1 MTRILA
7 SVVLVCVLVLTSCS
21 NLKSNASSTPANPIL
36 NKTISAMNQVQSYCL
51 NTDLTEN
58 FTIVE
63 KSMSP
68 STETWEWKS
77 QRQVDV
83 SDLDMHYSMDCQSI
97 PDEVS
102 SFIFERYLIGG
113 WIFFNSS
120 SPPLYSSAGVIQP
133 WTKYNL
139 NNQDYLWDY
148 YSQLSPQI
156 ELLQSAKNIDSVGTE
171 QINGRNYEIIQ
182 FIPSAAAAADWVLS
196 QEQGNGPSVEWWKTG
211 VERSKE
217 IYIKALKN
225 CSMKIWVDQDD
236 YSLLKEDISLSFDV
250 MPGNVVLSD
259 IGGLMRSGQANS
271 TDVGFQHILDTFNGE
286 WDFSGYNQPLQI
298 QLPQVAQSA
307 QDESN

>member
-1 MTRILA
+1 MKRMLA
-7 SVVLVCVLVLTSCS
+7 TVVLVCVLVLTGCS
-21 NLKSNASSTPANPIL
+21 NLESTASSTPANPIL
-36 NKTISAMNQVQSYCL
+36 NKTISAMNQMLSYCL

-63 KSMSP
+63 KSNSP

-83 SDLDMHYSMDCQSI
+83 SDLAMHYSMDCQGI
-97 PDEVS
+97 PDDVS

-113 WIFFNSS
+113 WIYFNSS
-120 SPPLYSSAGVIQP
+120 SPLLYSSAGVIQP

-139 NNQDYLWDY
+139 SNQDYLWAY

-171 QINGRNYEIIQ
+171 QISGGNYEIIQ
-182 FIPSAAAAADWVLS
+182 FVPSAAAAADWILS

-217 IYIKALKN
+217 IYTKALKN
-225 CSMKIWVDQDD
+225 CSVKIWVDQDD
-236 YSLLKEDISLSFDV
+236 YSLLKEDISLSFNV
-250 MPGNVVLSD
+250 IPGNVVLSD
-259 IGGLMRSGQANS
+259 TGELMRSGQANS
-271 TDVGFQHILDTFNGE
+271 TDVGFQHILVTFNGE

-298 QLPQVAQSA
+298 QLPQAAQIA

>member
-1 MTRILA
+1 MRQILA
-7 SVVLVCVLVLTSCS
+7 TVVLVCVLVLTGCS
-21 NLKSNASSTPANPIL
+21 NLKSTALSTPANPIL
-36 NKTISAMNQVQSYCL
+36 NKIISAMNQMQSYCL

-63 KSMSP
+63 KSRSP
-68 STETWEWKS
+68 STETWPWKS
-77 QRQVDV
+77 QKQVDV
-83 SDLDMHYSMDCQSI
+83 SDLDMHYSMDCQAI
-97 PDEVS
+97 PDDVS

-120 SPPLYSSAGVIQP
+120 SPPLYSSAGVIQL

-156 ELLQSAKNIDSVGTE
+156 ELLQSAKYVDSVGTE
-171 QINGRNYEIIQ
+171 QINGRSYEIIQ
-182 FIPSAAAAADWVLS
+182 LVLPAATAADWVLS
-196 QEQGNGPSVEWWKTG
+196 QEQGNGPSVKWWKTG

-225 CSMKIWVDQDD
+225 CSVKIWVDQDD

-250 MPGNVVLSD
+250 VSGNITAIDVRVNSD
-259 IGGLMRSGQANS
+259 N
-271 TDVGFQHILDTFNGE
+271 VGFQHILVTFNGE
-286 WDFSGYNQPLQI
+286 WDFSSYNQPLQI
-298 QLPQVAQSA
+298 QLPQAAQCA

>member
-1 MTRILA
+1 MKRMLA
-7 SVVLVCVLVLTSCS
+7 TVALSYVLVLTGCS
-21 NLKSNASSTPANPIL
+21 NLKSTASSTPVNPIL
-36 NKTISAMNQVQSYCL
+36 TETISAMNLMQSYCL
-51 NTDLTEN
+51 NTDLTGN
-58 FTIVE
+58 FTIFE
-63 KSMSP
+63 KSSSP

-83 SDLDMHYSMDCQSI
+83 SDLDMHYSMDCQAI
-97 PDEVS
+97 PDDVS
-102 SFIFERYLIGG
+102 FFIFERYLIGG

-133 WTKYNL
+133 WTKYNSS
-139 NNQDYLWDY
+139 NQDYFWAY

-156 ELLQSAKNIDSVGTE
+156 ELLQSAKNIASVGTA

-182 FIPSAAAAADWVLS
+182 FVPSAAAAADWVLS

-217 IYIKALKN
+217 IYMKALKG
-225 CSMKIWVDQDD
+225 SSVKIWIDQDD
-236 YSLLKEDISLSFDV
+236 DSPLKEDISLSFDV
-250 MPGNVVLSD
+250 VSGNVTAIDVGVNSD
-259 IGGLMRSGQANS
+259 N
-271 TDVGFQHILDTFNGE
+271 VGFQHILVTFNGE

-298 QLPQVAQSA
+298 QLPQAAQSA

>member
-1 MTRILA
+1 M
-7 SVVLVCVLVLTSCS
+7 
-21 NLKSNASSTPANPIL
+21 
-36 NKTISAMNQVQSYCL
+36 QSYCL

-63 KSMSP
+63 KSSSP

-83 SDLDMHYSMDCQSI
+83 SDLDMHYSMDCEGI
-97 PDEVS
+97 PDDVS
-102 SFIFERYLIGG
+102 SFIFERYIIGG

-133 WTKYNL
+133 WTKYNSS
-139 NNQDYLWDY
+139 NQDYLWAY

-156 ELLQSAKNIDSVGTE
+156 ELLQSAKNIASVGTE

-182 FIPSAAAAADWVLS
+182 FVPSAAAAADWGLS

-211 VERSKE
+211 VERSKG
-217 IYIKALKN
+217 IYINALK
-225 CSMKIWVDQDD
+225 SSSVKIWIDQDD
-236 YSLLKEDISLSFDV
+236 DSLLKEDISFSFDV

-298 QLPQVAQSA
+298 QLPQAAQSA